1 MTTEG
6 SAATETPRIT
16 ELPSQKVAVVY
27 TGGDPRMV
35 AERALP
41 TLYESVEALKAEL
54 AQQGREMQV
63 GRLRVRWPD
72 FSLLP
77 MEQWTGI
84 WGLPVPEDTVKVP
97 QTNSWLP
104 VVVETWHY
112 GTMAE
117 VLYVGENALESPA
130 LEELRHFL
138 VAQGYQVTGSYE
150 EEHLTLPM
158 AEVQQTVIR
167 YPVKKR

>member
-1 MTTEG
+1 MTTERPT
-6 SAATETPRIT
+6 ATETPRIA

-27 TGGDPRMV
+27 TGGDPFMV

-54 AQQGREMQV
+54 EQQGMGMAV

-72 FSLLP
+72 FNLVP

-97 QTNSWLP
+97 QANPWLP
-104 VVVETWHY
+104 VVVEMWHY
-112 GTMAE
+112 GTVAE
-117 VLYVGENALESPA
+117 VLYVGEDALESPT
-130 LEELRHFL
+130 LEELRHF
-138 VAQGYQVTGSYE
+138 VMAQGYRVVGSYE
-150 EEHLTLPM
+150 EEHWTPPL
-158 AEVQQTVIR
+158 AEVQEMVIR